1 MLLQPNIDPYDE
13 KYERENA
20 YYFDL
25 MASMTKE
32 QITNQTRYII
42 TPETYFGEGL
52 GASIDEFTSTP
63 LHHKLDIEASTRI
76 SLSFL
81 NTIEEC
87 RTFLDVLD
95 NTVRYFDEE

>member
-1 MLLQPNIDPYDE
+1 MNRQSYVQLLSQNLISVVFSFIEGIMHDMGTLF
-13 KYERENA
+13 R
-20 YYFDL
+20 
-25 MASMTKE
+25 
-32 QITNQTRYII
+32 RYCH
-42 TPETYFGEGL
+42 TFW
-52 GASIDEFTSTP
+52 TSLTMP
-63 LHHKLDIEASTRI
+63 LHQKLDIEASTRI